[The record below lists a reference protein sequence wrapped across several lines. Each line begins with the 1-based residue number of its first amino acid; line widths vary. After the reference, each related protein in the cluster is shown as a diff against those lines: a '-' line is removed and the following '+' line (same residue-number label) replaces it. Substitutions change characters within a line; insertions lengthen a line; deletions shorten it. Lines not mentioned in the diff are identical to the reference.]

1 MLTITPPLCF
11 DVFGL
16 TQQELEPM
24 IYHTPGGHAN
34 YYTTTVFLCL
44 WFVQQRLEP
53 MIYHTPGGH
62 ANYYTTTV
70 F

>member
-24 IYHTPGGHAN
+24 IYHTPDGHAN
-34 YYTTTVFLCL
+34 YYTTTVF
-44 WFVQQRLEP
+44 
-53 MIYHTPGGH
+53 
-62 ANYYTTTV
+62 
-70 F
+70 